1 MKNMKT
7 RKQNTTTTPP
17 TPTTQPDAK
26 RPVTTIE
33 AKIDV
38 GFGNNLFVRGEGA
51 GLSWEHGLPLTCVDG
66 KTWRWSGA
74 VSDKMTFKLLLNDQ
88 VWAQGGNQE
97 VRPGQRAEISP
108 TF

>member
-1 MKNMKT
+1 MKT
-7 RKQNTTTTPP
+7 RKPTTTT
-17 TPTTQPDAK
+17 TTQMQMTSPSEGK

-38 GFGNNLFVRGEGA
+38 GFGNQLFVRGEGA
-51 GLSWEHGLPLTCVDG
+51 GLSWQHGLPLTCVDG

-74 VSDKMTFKLLLNDQ
+74 VNDKLTFKLLLNDQ
-88 VWAQGGNQE
+88 IWAQGDNVE

-108 TF
+108 SF